1 MSRTD
6 TDPIEVA
13 QAADLTALADV
24 PIDDVIGIIDRP
36 PLGYRDLYYRWERQQ
51 WEAGAIDFARDREQW
66 RALDTTTR
74 MSLLWWLAP
83 FYVGEEQVTNS
94 LVPFVDAAPTEEQGV
109 FLTTQLVDEARHTVF
124 FDRFIAEVAEETGTS
139 MEERLAVQARRL
151 DPEFRHLMLE
161 ELPAAA
167 DRIRASDGDHS
178 ALVEGVVLYHVLI
191 EGVLALSG
199 QRFLLNF
206 LRENDLLPG
215 FRSGFTA
222 LTRDE
227 SRHVGFGVLFLKEM
241 AQIDVR
247 YETAVRDAV
256 VRYGPPTLAVIDP
269 ATTGDS
275 FASLPYGPGDIVT
288 FARESL
294 RKRLRAIGVEV
305 AV

>member
-1 MSRTD
+1 MTRTH

-13 QAADLTALADV
+13 QAADLAALADT
-24 PIDDVIGIIDRP
+24 PIDDVIGVMDRV

-51 WEAGAIDFARDREQW
+51 WEAGAIDFGRDQEQW
-66 RALDTTTR
+66 ASLDAVTR
-74 MSLLWWLAP
+74 SSLLWWLAP

-94 LVPFVDAAPTEEQGV
+94 LVPFVDAALTEEQGV

-124 FDRFIAEVAEETGTS
+124 FDRFVAEVAEESGED
-139 MEERLAVQARRL
+139 MEGRLAVQERRL
-151 DPEFRHLMLE
+151 DPEFRRLMLE

-167 DRIRASDGDHS
+167 ERIRSSAGDHD
-178 ALVEGVVLYHVLI
+178 ALIQGVVLYHLLI

-206 LRENDLLPG
+206 LREHDLLPG

-222 LTRDE
+222 VARDE
-227 SRHVGFGVLFLKEM
+227 SRHVSFGVLFLKEM
-241 AQIDVR
+241 ASLDVR
-247 YETAVRDAV
+247 YETVVRDAV
-256 VRYGPPTLAVIDP
+256 VRYGPTTLAVIDP
-269 ATTGDS
+269 TTAGDS
-275 FASLPYGPGDIVT
+275 FPTLPYGPGDLVT
-288 FARESL
+288 FARDSL